1 MLRTTKRTHALPN
14 AALLFF
20 VTILAACCGAFSNEE
35 ARRDQAA
42 RQWIHPWPGHYRWD
56 EIHEWKTVD
65 NSRLNLAEGLLHGA
79 TYVHLT
85 EKQVDDLLGQTAR
98 PKIEERAPYR
108 LPEPYLVRGVGDGRE
123 KFPLELS
130 VDSEG
135 NGDLWV
141 GGGANNPCDVPMER
155 RAVVAWL
162 EKPPSSVY
170 VTFVVG
176 R

>member
-1 MLRTTKRTHALPN
+1 MPQTIKRTHALRN
-14 AALLFF
+14 AALLFLA
-20 VTILAACCGAFSNEE
+20 TMLAACCGSLSDEE

-42 RQWIHPWPGHYRWD
+42 RQWIHPWPGQYRWN

-65 NSRLNLAEGLLHGA
+65 NSRLNLADGLLHDA
-79 TYVHLT
+79 MYVHLT
-85 EKQVDDLLGQTAR
+85 EKQVGDLLGQTAR
-98 PKIEERAPYR
+98 PKIEASPPYR

-130 VDSEG
+130 VDSKG
-135 NGDLWV
+135 NGDVWV
-141 GGGANNPCDVPMER
+141 GGGANGTCGVPMER

-162 EKPPSSVY
+162 EKPPSNVY